1 MVQLK
6 TLKLRQCEPDGL
18 VCLRCG
24 ASNPDGGN
32 RCGNCGENPFTHPRL
47 LTQEQKI
54 ILKVANKSRQKVG
67 TILARTR

>member
-6 TLKLRQCEPDGL
+6 TLKLRQWEPGGL

-24 ASNPDGGN
+24 APNPDGGN

-47 LTQEQKI
+47 LTQEQKV
-54 ILKVANKSRQKVG
+54 ILKAVNKLRQKAG
-67 TILARTR
+67 AILNPR